1 MDYED
6 DSGAPPQRPMFQGP
20 QAWGPL
26 ATLQQAAQ
34 LSAGGLSMEDLD
46 AAIRPETQHLAF
58 AAGALRPAWGGF
70 GEALANAFGE
80 QANAQMKEAE
90 LRARYLPQIAQ
101 AQMQR
106 QLQMMQIAAQQQKL
120 IEGYRDVGVGS
131 LTGLLSLQEP
141 LTGQHVIQA
150 LGAEAARGTLPQQM
164 AQQIY
169 DSLPVKDPVA
179 LRQEI
184 QRLAV
189 SRMGGNEAFG
199 AVTPKVDMQ
208 DTGKGVVPLQTN
220 PTAGVPV
227 GPYAPGRT
235 APKSMTPGEAV
246 QVTEDQA
253 GNQIIVNKEQGTVSR
268 PTPAPAGPQPMTV
281 SGVEAEKGLGND
293 AKDYVKSLNDKVST
307 MRELTGRFN
316 EMRDKIG
323 NFTPGAMG
331 EYRQVLGSWVK
342 DIGQTLGLSPEAAN
356 ALATKL
362 AKGDIGDAQAFQK
375 LAIQG
380 AMEAVR
386 AAQGSAQNIS
396 NADFAAFLK
405 SNPSLATDPKALDS
419 MMNYASEQYRK
430 ATIEQNE
437 LFAYRD
443 QGGDLAKWPNE
454 WNKRSIELGLT
465 KPVKT
470 TGTAKGSNPATPKTR
485 SAVGTDLS
493 GRKIKQAPDG
503 TWVYED

>member
-1 MDYED
+1 MGED
-6 DSGAPPQRPMFQGP
+6 QEDQGGGSPFSAP

-34 LSAGGLSMEDLD
+34 LSTGGLRMEDLD

-58 AAGALRPAWGGF
+58 AAGMLKPAWGGF

-80 QANAQMKEAE
+80 QASAQMKEAE
-90 LRARYLPQIAQ
+90 LRAKYLPQIAQ

-120 IEGYRDVGVGS
+120 IEGYRDAGVGS
-131 LTGLLSLQEP
+131 LTGLLSLREP
-141 LTGQHVIQA
+141 LTGSHVVQA
-150 LGAEAARGTLPQQM
+150 LGAEVDRGTLPQQM
-164 AQQIY
+164 AQSIY
-169 DSLPVKDPVA
+169 TSLPVNDPTR

-208 DTGKGVVPLQTN
+208 DIGPGIVPVQTN
-220 PTAGVPV
+220 PNAGAPV
-227 GPYAPGRT
+227 GPLAGGQPLPKGLAPGERF
-235 APKSMTPGEAV
+235 KPG
-246 QVTEDQA
+246 EDQA
-253 GNQIIVNKEQGTVSR
+253 GNPIVTDLADSTVRR
-268 PTPAPAGPQPMTV
+268 PTPAVGGPQPMTV
-281 SGVEAEKGLGND
+281 SGLEAEKGLGGD

-307 MRELTGRFN
+307 MRELSGRFN

-323 NFTPGAMG
+323 NFTPGALG
-331 EYRQVLGSWVK
+331 EYRQILGSWVK

-419 MMNYASEQYRK
+419 MMNYATDQYRK
-430 ATIEQNE
+430 ATTEQNE

-443 QGGDLAKWPNE
+443 AGGDLAKWPSV
-454 WNKRSIELGLT
+454 WNQRSIELGLT

-470 TGTAKGSNPATPKTR
+470 TGTARGSLPSTPQTR
-485 SAVGTDLS
+485 SAVGTSNS
-493 GRKIKQAPDG
+493 GRRIKQMPDG
-503 TWVYED
+503 SFVYE